1 METWPWARQAL
12 QLEMAKLVSGKIEDS
27 SKSEDSHK
35 MEEQAFQD
43 VEKCELRRGTNF
55 GFISAPEEIVA
66 LCNFFSTNTSGV
78 EKL

>member
-43 VEKCELRRGTNF
+43 VKRGLYV
-55 GFISAPEEIVA
+55 S
-66 LCNFFSTNTSGV
+66 
-78 EKL
+78 